1 MTVNLS
7 PRKHTLRNNLADRTT
22 PTNWPIKRSIT
33 IQGNNVSVTI
43 KTEQIKE
50 LRSRTSAGVMD
61 CKKALEDCKG
71 DLDKAESLLKEKGV
85 ASAAK
90 KAGRDT
96 NQGLIETYIHSG
108 GRIAAMVEVNCETD
122 FVART
127 EDFEGLAH
135 DIAMQ
140 VAAMSPSFVSKSDN
154 SDQEELPDEAY
165 LLNQPFIKDPSKNI
179 QDVIN
184 EAVGKLGENIRV
196 RRFQRFSLGE

>member
-1 MTVNLS
+1 MVLYQTG
-7 PRKHTLRNNLADRTT
+7 REKLA
-22 PTNWPIKRSIT
+22 TN
-33 IQGNNVSVTI
+33 
-43 KTEQIKE
+43 TELIKE

-61 CKKALEDCKG
+61 CKKALEEVNG
-71 DLDKAESLLKEKGV
+71 DVDRAEIILREKGI

-96 NQGLIETYIHSG
+96 EQGLIETYIHSG

-127 EDFEGLAH
+127 EEFSKLAH

-140 VAAMSPSFVSKSDN
+140 VAAMDPKTVDTTQSNEN
-154 SDQEELPDEAY
+154 SGSANENDGEY
-165 LLNQPFIKDPSKNI
+165 SLLGQPFIKDPSKSI
-179 QDVIN
+179 QDLIN
-184 EAVGKLGENIRV
+184 ETVGKLGENIRV